1 MRNSVRV
8 ENFTPHEKQYEG
20 SECFFCY
27 LFRITLKKGGL
38 MNMGEKAYEADNR
51 TGRNLEGPDANRPLE
66 RLTATSIIG
75 DKVENT
81 QGDDLGTIDNLMINI
96 RTGRVEYAVVEYGSF
111 LGIGGKLF
119 AIPFDELRV
128 VPEKRVFVVKRD
140 KDYLRMSPGF
150 DKNHW
155 PDTND
160 HSYYGDVDTYWGGTA
175 SLP

>member
-1 MRNSVRV
+1 MVGK
-8 ENFTPHEKQYEG
+8 TYE
-20 SECFFCY
+20 
-27 LFRITLKKGGL
+27 T
-38 MNMGEKAYEADNR
+38 DNR
-51 TGRNLEGPDANRPLE
+51 TGVNREGPDANRPLE

-75 DKVENT
+75 DKVENSS
-81 QGDDLGTIDNLMINI
+81 GDDLGTIDNLMINI

-119 AIPFDELRV
+119 AIPFQELSV
-128 VPEKRVFVVKRD
+128 APERHAFVLNRD

-160 HSYYGDVDTYWGGTA
+160 HSYYGDVDAYWGAA

>member
-1 MRNSVRV
+1 MRGLSNSAGVPNPRAGMFF
-8 ENFTPHEKQYEG
+8 FTSVQKVHKNGGVMSMEEK
-20 SECFFCY
+20 
-27 LFRITLKKGGL
+27 T
-38 MNMGEKAYEADNR
+38 YEADNR
-51 TGRNLEGPDANRPLE
+51 TGKNLEGPDANRPLE

-75 DKVENT
+75 DKVENP
-81 QGDDLGTIDNLMINI
+81 QGDDLGVIENLMINV
-96 RTGRVEYAVVEYGSF
+96 RSGRVEYAVVEYGSV

-119 AIPFDELRV
+119 AIPFNELRV
-128 VPEKRVFVVKRD
+128 VPERRVFVVNRD

-160 HSYYGDVDTYWGGTA
+160 HTYYGDVDSYWGTA